1 MESYLVFISTR
12 LIFRTTI
19 MLLFVLFLFVP
30 LGGDGE
36 QSALQIH
43 KGVMFML

>member
-12 LIFRTTI
+12 LIFRATI
-19 MLLFVLFLFVP
+19 MLFVLFLFVP

-36 QSALQIH
+36 QSPLQIH
-43 KGVMFML
+43 KGVMFIL